1 MRALK
6 LGNKTGSLLFLSAGI
21 VGASVCVAEPV
32 DTLFELSLDELVNT
46 RVTIATRHAQKN
58 SEAASIVTVLNGTR
72 IRDSGATTLFQLLS
86 TVPGFTPIQQISSE
100 RLMVVRGFGLKDGV
114 LVQIDG
120 VTVNDAFAG
129 NFDFYER
136 PINDI
141 ERIEIIRG
149 PGSALYGGYA
159 LSAIIQIFTFSA
171 QPGDDKVSATLATG
185 NNERHSVAL
194 STQKE
199 VTAFDNQFLV
209 SASFAFNE
217 EAGDSK
223 TIKQDA
229 IFTPEPGTFLPP
241 LTNPSL
247 TPANRRESFEKY
259 AGGLKIEWHDLQLN
273 YSLTQLISE
282 PMLSHTGLVV
292 EEDTNLKDVIL
303 DQLTLQYETQ
313 FRNDVKF
320 DAKVY
325 AVRNRYKLLGQSQ
338 PPSFLG
344 DENQDGLN
352 EEWPT
357 GVIENFEHTTFSMGA
372 QYGAQYNLNKEHKL
386 SAGIVYDYTE
396 LTDVKKEA
404 NISLAG
410 RGPRSLFPVQDMT
423 HEYMQDEL
431 TRITK
436 AFYVQD
442 LWSFTSRTSLTL
454 GVRFDEYSDFG
465 STTNPRVGLV
475 HKFSDNWYGKM
486 LYGEAFKPPAFV
498 QLFDLTPT
506 QSQFRVQ
513 GNRDLEPTEISTTEL
528 ELGYE
533 ISASALVSVN
543 VFQNRTDSE
552 VFFNN
557 TPGIEQ
563 WQNGNDR
570 RSKGIELEFRGR
582 APGLDHIYSN
592 YSYQRTEGVESG
604 PQADIH
610 SPHRINVGGLTRFS
624 DDIGGSFNLS
634 YYSSPDRE
642 RADSRNKVDAK
653 TLVSISLEWKNI
665 FEALNAKLSVQNLF
679 DEQGSDETHAAL
691 GVIDDIPI
699 SSRAFWLSMEY
710 VMDKD

>member
-1 MRALK
+1 MCL
-6 LGNKTGSLLFLSAGI
+6 
-21 VGASVCVAEPV
+21 AELEQV
-32 DTLFELSLDELVNT
+32 DTLFELSLDDLVNT
-46 RVTIATRHAQKN
+46 RVTIATRHEQKN
-58 SEAASIVTVLNGTR
+58 SEAASVVTVLNGTR
-72 IRDSGATTLFQLLS
+72 IRDSGASTLFQLLS
-86 TVPGFTPIQQISSE
+86 TVPGFTPIQQASSE

-136 PINDI
+136 PIDDI

-159 LSAIIQIFTFSA
+159 LSAIVQIFTFTA
-171 QPGDDKVSATLATG
+171 KPGDDRVSATVAAG
-185 NNERHSVAL
+185 NNNSHTISVSARKDL
-194 STQKE
+194 T
-199 VTAFDNQFLV
+199 VLDNEFLV

-229 IFTPEPGTFLPP
+229 IFTPGPGTFLPP

-247 TPANRRESFEKY
+247 TPASRRESFEKY
-259 AGGLKIEWHDLQLN
+259 AGGLKVAWHDLVLS

-282 PMLSHTGLVV
+282 PLLSHTALVV
-292 EEDTNLKDVIL
+292 EEDKNIKDVIL
-303 DQLTLQYETQ
+303 DQLTLQYETV
-313 FRNDVKF
+313 FRNNVKF
-320 DAKVY
+320 DANVY
-325 AVRNRYKLLGQSQ
+325 AVRNRFKLLGQSQ

-357 GVIENFEHTTFSMGA
+357 GVIENFEHTTFSVGA
-372 QYGAQYNLNKEHKL
+372 QYGAQYDLNDQHKL
-386 SAGIVYDYTE
+386 SAGLVYDYTE

-423 HEYMQDEL
+423 HEYMRDEL

-436 AFYVQD
+436 AFYIQD
-442 LWSFTSRTSLTL
+442 LWSFTHRTSLTL

-475 HKFSDNWYGKM
+475 HKFGDNWYGKM
-486 LYGEAFKPPAFV
+486 LYGEAFKPPAFI

-506 QSQFRVQ
+506 QSQFRIQ
-513 GNRDLEPTEISTTEL
+513 GNRDLKPTEIDTTEF

-533 ISASALVSVN
+533 ISPSALGSVN

-570 RSKGIELEFRGR
+570 RSKGFELEYRGR
-582 APGLDHIYSN
+582 ALGFDHIYSN
-592 YSYQRTEGVESG
+592 YSYQRTSGVEAG

-610 SPHRINVGGLTRFS
+610 SPHRINIGGLTRLT

-634 YYSSPDRE
+634 YFSSPDRE
-642 RADSRNKVDAK
+642 KADTRSKIDPK
-653 TLVSISLEWKNI
+653 TLVSVSLEWKDV
-665 FEALNAKLSVQNLF
+665 FEDIHAKLSVQNLF

-699 SSRAFWLSMEY
+699 SGRAFWLSMEY